1 MERDRHPKSE
11 FNDEAHNRFD
21 AEPAFSEIVLSVSG
35 ALTNTVSVINVT
47 SGSPVKCHCWPRN
60 AINDLFTLAN
70 KLCIHSA
77 F

>member
-47 SGSPVKCHCWPRN
+47 SGSPVKCHSGLVTRSSTCS
-60 AINDLFTLAN
+60 L
-70 KLCIHSA
+70 
-77 F
+77 